1 MGIKSKT
8 KQRTQKFTKRKLF
21 AVTFKG
27 REPRMLLWRKAVY
40 EEWFHYAKLAQHS
53 KRKIPRAFGNLRNF
67 DKFEEWWRDPK
78 YGFELF
84 CEKPVGRL
92 VEEVR
97 AKASVTPEQVL
108 IKVDL
113 RGDPEILLR
122 DFARLLKA
130 KDLSGDYQSNARF
143 QPSRPMKHIAVG
155 ARESDY
161 GDFKR
166 ENKLRTYRETYL
178 LAQKMPYKDVALKLG
193 WLEGDKD
200 YYRTE
205 HKWIA
210 DDRLEYVGMPV
221 TEYQL
226 VLDNRLKKVRR
237 HVQQVEAIFDSIE
250 GGTFP

>member
-1 MGIKSKT
+1 METKSKT

-40 EEWFHYAKLAQHS
+40 EEWFHYAKLAQQS
-53 KRKIPRAFGNLRNF
+53 KRKTPRAFGNLRNF
-67 DKFEEWWRDPK
+67 DEFEEWWRDPK

-130 KDLSGDYQSNARF
+130 KDLSDDYQSNARF

-161 GDFKR
+161 GNFKR

-178 LAQKMPYKDVALKLG
+178 LTQKMPYKDAALKLG
-193 WLEGDKD
+193 WLKGDKD

-210 DDRLEYVGMPV
+210 DDGLEYVGMPV

-237 HVQQVEAIFDSIE
+237 HVQQVVAIFDSIE
-250 GGTFP
+250 HGTFP